1 MDATYTSL
9 PNHMEVDAT
18 RNINTLL
25 TELTELS
32 QKYQA
37 LAAPYDAQIRALE
50 VARADAT
57 AALTFQIDTL
67 KAVIRPLI
75 LAEQHSV
82 KVDGL
87 AAIYNHKSSWD
98 GEMLLAMA
106 QEIPAILQC
115 QRDASYVSFR

>member
-1 MDATYTSL
+1 MDLMTACTDLARLRS
-9 PNHMEVDAT
+9 EVQ
-18 RNINTLL
+18 
-25 TELTELS
+25 S
-32 QKYQA
+32 

-57 AALTFQIDTL
+57 AALTFQMETL

-87 AAIYNHKSSWD
+87 AAIYNHKRSWD
-98 GEMLLAMA
+98 GDMLLAMA
-106 QEIPAILQC
+106 QELPAILQC

>member
-9 PNHMEVDAT
+9 PNRMEVDAT

-32 QKYQA
+32 QKYQE
-37 LAAPYDAQIRALE
+37 LVAPYDAQIRALE

-57 AALTFQIDTL
+57 AALTFQIETL

-87 AAIYNHKSSWD
+87 AAIYNQKRTWD
-98 GEMLLAMA
+98 GDMLLAMA
-106 QEIPAILQC
+106 QELPAILQC

>member
-1 MDATYTSL
+1 MPQPGLLQKLEELAMLVQAYAAEAT
-9 PNHMEVDAT
+9 A
-18 RNINTLL
+18 
-25 TELTELS
+25 
-32 QKYQA
+32 
-37 LAAPYDAQIRALE
+37 YDTQIRALE

-57 AALTFQIDTL
+57 AALTFQIETL

-87 AAIYNHKSSWD
+87 AAIYNQKRSWD

-106 QEIPAILQC
+106 QEVPAILQC

>member
-1 MDATYTSL
+1 MDIMTACADLARLRS
-9 PNHMEVDAT
+9 EV
-18 RNINTLL
+18 
-25 TELTELS
+25 
-32 QKYQA
+32 QA

-57 AALTFQIDTL
+57 AALTFQIETL

-98 GEMLLAMA
+98 GDMLLAMA